1 MALSAVSQL
10 LRRREYVCPTC
21 KSLQSFTLDENVERL
36 ILAQATMNVLRIRQ
50 WAQHQDRMKVLGWM
64 EREFELS

>member
-21 KSLQSFTLDENVERL
+21 KSLQSFTLDDNVERL

-50 WAQHQDRMKVLGWM
+50 WAQHQDRMKVLAWM
-64 EREFELS
+64 ERNF